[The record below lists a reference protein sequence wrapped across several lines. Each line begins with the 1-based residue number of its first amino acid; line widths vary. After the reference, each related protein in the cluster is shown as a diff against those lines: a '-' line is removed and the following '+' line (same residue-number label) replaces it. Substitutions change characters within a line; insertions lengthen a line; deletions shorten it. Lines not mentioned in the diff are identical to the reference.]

1 MKPASRLLCAALF
14 ALFIGCRGETQS
26 TSTNPNN
33 EVIQVPKGL
42 TDPKAKIS
50 APSAGPADPK
60 AKMSALMVPKG
71 P

>member
-1 MKPASRLLCAALF
+1 MKPTSRLLCAALL
-14 ALFIGCRGETQS
+14 ALSGGCRGETQS

-42 TDPKAKIS
+42 TDPKAKVS
-50 APSAGPADPK
+50 APATGMADPK
-60 AKMSALMVPKG
+60 AKMSALMGPKG